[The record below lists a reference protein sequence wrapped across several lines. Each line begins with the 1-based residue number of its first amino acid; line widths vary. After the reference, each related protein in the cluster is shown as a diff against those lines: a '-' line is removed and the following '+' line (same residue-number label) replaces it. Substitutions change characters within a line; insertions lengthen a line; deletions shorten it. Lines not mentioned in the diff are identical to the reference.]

1 MNSYKKLRHNV
12 VLARHTTTQATEY
25 FSIACDVV
33 NSLDRA
39 GWLDAKMQ
47 DYDQNAVYA
56 PVHAHIP
63 HEHFAQASAL
73 MPHEA

>member
-1 MNSYKKLRHNV
+1 MH
-12 VLARHTTTQATEY
+12 ATEY
-25 FSIACDVV
+25 FSIACDDV
-33 NSLDRA
+33 NSLDHA

-47 DYDQNAVYA
+47 DYDQNVVYA

-63 HEHFAQASAL
+63 HEHFAQASAP